1 MIAMPTMA
9 APTCLLA
16 GKSIP
21 DPAADLKGAR
31 RIEQYRLGDR
41 ALYIPAGL
49 RWNYLPL
56 SVVRSAG
63 ESHRTVSAGHCV
75 TVRER
80 LPALEIVTDSG
91 SMELGLEK
99 AASLPVLLEALG
111 KKD

>member
-1 MIAMPTMA
+1 MA
-9 APTCLLA
+9 KFTCLAQGHELP
-16 GKSIP
+16 S
-21 DPAADLKGAR
+21 PAEDFRGAR
-31 RIEQYRLGDR
+31 RVEQYRVSAQ
-41 ALYIPAGL
+41 ALYIPAGI

-56 SVVRSAG
+56 SVVRGAE

-99 AASLPVLLEALG
+99 AASLPVLLEALNR
-111 KKD
+111 KD